1 MCDTCD
7 GMRRLLERY
16 GRARQADR
24 KKCLY
29 DKCLPNC
36 KCKCKRSGS
45 VDGNP
50 CCRSPCS
57 KSCPCNVEGS
67 RLHAFNKAVGMSGS
81 VDFAMNAIHTCDKVD
96 MLGKN
101 MIPLKCI
108 ERRSC
113 TCFDDWKTEFLAC
126 KANAEDKDAT
136 FTFTHYDTV
145 MKSAFK
151 GYMLVRSD
159 FKGDTYTRLG
169 FSKFVV
175 KKMDIVPVTGGRT
188 SGRRTARRASLPS
201 SHRRSWRSPST
212 SSPSTRRN
220 SRRPPRASARLTRR
234 CCPRVCTTRR
244 ASRRRW

>member
-145 MKSAFK
+145 VKSAFS

-175 KKMDIVPVTGGRT
+175 KKMDVVPVHWWTNQWQT
-188 SGRRTARRASLPS
+188 YCKARITPQL
-201 SHRRSWRSPST
+201 RRSWRPPST

-220 SRRPPRASARLTRR
+220 NRRPPRASARSTRR